1 MQIDGKLCIRCRGGK
16 NLCYLSY
23 CPLMLKVLIND
34 LRVNSNNVYGSSPPS
49 LFVGRYGYPYVRVGP
64 AVPPEVGDTSI
75 YDLPEMWLNLSL
87 NEILRFRY
95 SLFRGNYVTSIYDLM
110 SKYVTSVQ
118 ELALTLNPV
127 DTELTFEKIPK
138 PKVYLDE
145 YLPPQGPSAPL
156 KSFKIVSNPSSDR
169 RLEKVF
175 YDTDLK
181 TSEAILNLYNNK
193 VPVSA
198 IQKLFSVGGIGIGKF
213 RKLVPTRW
221 SITAVDSLISN
232 HLINRV
238 KKLPIINSYRL
249 YVRAF
254 TNNLFIG
261 ILIPRVWSFEWME
274 AWFPGST
281 WNKFG
286 LTAEVEGDY
295 ENYKGRTEY
304 PGIGGCYYA
313 SRLASV
319 ENLLNMGRQAT
330 VILWREIYEGF
341 DLPVGVWFVRE
352 NVRALFRETPKIF
365 TSINELI
372 NYLMDLKVTRVPM
385 NTWIKRSYLMRT
397 ILTQESIDKFLC

>member
-1 MQIDGKLCIRCRGGK
+1 
-16 NLCYLSY
+16 LCYLSY

-156 KSFKIVSNPSSDR
+156 KSFKIISNPSSDR

-181 TSEAILNLYNNK
+181 TSEAIKPL
-193 VPVSA
+193 
-198 IQKLFSVGGIGIGKF
+198 Q
-213 RKLVPTRW
+213 
-221 SITAVDSLISN
+221 
-232 HLINRV
+232 
-238 KKLPIINSYRL
+238 
-249 YVRAF
+249 
-254 TNNLFIG
+254 
-261 ILIPRVWSFEWME
+261 
-274 AWFPGST
+274 
-281 WNKFG
+281 
-286 LTAEVEGDY
+286 
-295 ENYKGRTEY
+295 
-304 PGIGGCYYA
+304 
-313 SRLASV
+313 
-319 ENLLNMGRQAT
+319 
-330 VILWREIYEGF
+330 
-341 DLPVGVWFVRE
+341 
-352 NVRALFRETPKIF
+352 
-365 TSINELI
+365 
-372 NYLMDLKVTRVPM
+372 
-385 NTWIKRSYLMRT
+385 
-397 ILTQESIDKFLC
+397 